1 MGISGLLDFDTLR
14 MALDC
19 ILDAEVG
26 FFLLA
31 ALVIASLAITDR
43 ATAPHPRPR

>member
-14 MALDC
+14 TALDC
-19 ILDAEVG
+19 ILDAEFG

-31 ALVIASLAITDR
+31 ALTVVMLAFRDWGS
-43 ATAPHPRPR
+43 APDPRPR